1 MSIRRS
7 SLLIACALGVASAGC
22 SDPVDQAA
30 KQRIFS
36 PEDPPKAV
44 ASAAEKLPPQE
55 VATDARIARRVLGM
69 GAAEATER
77 LGPHRYTAEV
87 SFEWTAPERTVKLV
101 ENRTLLAGAGGMDG
115 DFHATLQNSR
125 DQGLELIRVDGDVYA
140 RNRSG
145 SFRHRARDRGI
156 AERGREEVYGAVRDF
171 DQLFRGRLALK
182 PVGTVT
188 HEGRTAWRYEVELGP
203 ATELA
208 DGGTLPPVKF
218 AKAGP
223 DGTTARRL
231 RFFDKRE
238 PLSLGGEILVD
249 AETSTVMK
257 AKLDGKL
264 NAPDEKDGKV
274 TLRLTLNSQVTEIGK
289 APNLAAPK
297 DFLPD
302 ADKPQG
308 IADALDQFGIPRN
321 QPEEEKGTPAAEEPA
336 DDEG

>member
-7 SLLIACALGVASAGC
+7 CLLIACAVGAVSAGC

-36 PEDPPKAV
+36 PEAPPQAV

-55 VATDARIARRVLGM
+55 VATDPRIARRVLGM
-69 GAAEATER
+69 SAAEATER

-87 SFEWTAPERTVKLV
+87 SFEWMAKDRLVKLV
-101 ENRTLLAGAGGMDG
+101 ENRTLLAGAGGVDG

-125 DQGLELIRVDGDVYA
+125 EQGLELVRVDGDVYA
-140 RNRSG
+140 RNRYG
-145 SFRHRARDRGI
+145 KFRHRARDRGI
-156 AERGREEVYGAVRDF
+156 AERGREEIHGAVREF
-171 DQLFRGRLALK
+171 DRLFRNRLALD

-188 HEGRTAWRYEVELGP
+188 HEGRTVWRYEVKLG
-203 ATELA
+203 AEAETSA
-208 DGGTLPPVKF
+208 DDSIPPVKF

-223 DGTTARRL
+223 DETTARRL
-231 RFFDKRE
+231 RFFERRQ
-238 PLSLGGEILVD
+238 PLSLTGEILVD
-249 AETSTVMK
+249 AETSTVLK
-257 AKLDGKL
+257 AQLDGKI
-264 NAPDEKDGKV
+264 NAPDEKDGSV

-289 APNLAAPK
+289 SPKLAAPK

-308 IADALDQFGIPRN
+308 IADALDQFGIPRA
-321 QPEEEKGTPAAEEPA
+321 QDQEETAEPGTDEVP